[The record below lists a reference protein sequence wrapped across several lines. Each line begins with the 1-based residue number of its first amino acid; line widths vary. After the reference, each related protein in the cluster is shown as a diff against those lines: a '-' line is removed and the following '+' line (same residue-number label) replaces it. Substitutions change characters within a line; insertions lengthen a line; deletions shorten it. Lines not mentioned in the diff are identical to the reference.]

1 MRSIIIPFILFSIS
15 FLGFSQ
21 TTKFKKHNPC
31 SFVIELPSDMKL
43 SKMYDDDVS
52 ADYCD
57 YEVRA
62 ADGLIIM
69 ELHSLLT
76 SRFGFGT
83 IKEAYEAALSGSKL
97 NITYKMQSAN
107 FFVISGIDPENGKI
121 VYWKRV
127 MGEQFISDMYI
138 KYDRSRRALIESNIG
153 KIAKSFR
160 SN

>member
-1 MRSIIIPFILFSIS
+1 MKSLIILVILFSIS
-15 FLGFSQ
+15 FLSFSQ

-31 SFVIELPSDMKL
+31 SFTIELPSDMKL
-43 SKMYDDDVS
+43 SKMYEEDS

-69 ELHSLLT
+69 ELHSLLS
-76 SRFGFGT
+76 SRFRFST
-83 IKEAYEAALSGSKL
+83 IKEAYQAALTNSKL
-97 NITYKMQSAN
+97 KITYKFQSAN
-107 FFVISGIDPENGKI
+107 FFVISGIDPENDNI
-121 VYWKRV
+121 FYWKRV
-127 MGEQFISDMYI
+127 MGEQFISDMHI
-138 KYDRSRRALIESNIG
+138 EYDRSRRVLIESNIG